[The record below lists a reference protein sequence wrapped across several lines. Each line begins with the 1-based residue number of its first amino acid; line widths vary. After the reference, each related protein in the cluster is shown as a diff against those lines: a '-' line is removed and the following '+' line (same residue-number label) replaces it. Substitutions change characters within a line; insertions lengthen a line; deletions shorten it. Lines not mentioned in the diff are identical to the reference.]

1 MTNEAN
7 MGSGPAVLLVDDDN
21 ELCTMLV
28 EYLSREGYRVHAVN
42 DGASGV
48 NAVAQGGFDIVVMDI
63 TMPRMDG
70 FDALRRMRVN
80 SSIPVLMLTARGDD
94 VDRIV
99 GLELGADDYLGKP
112 FNPREL
118 AARLKAI
125 LRRATNPEGG
135 PGAAKPHA
143 IVVGDLVL
151 DAGKRTMLRSGQP
164 LSLTGTEF
172 AVAEILMRSSGEV
185 VSKDTLSEEVLGRR
199 LLPFDRSIDTHVSN
213 LRRKLGP
220 GVGGESRIRTVRG
233 RGYVLVMQ

>member
-1 MTNEAN
+1 MMNEAN
-7 MGSGPAVLLVDDDN
+7 MESGPAVLLVDDDH
-21 ELCTMLV
+21 ELCAMLV

-48 NAVAQGGFDIVVMDI
+48 TAVAQGGFDIVVMDI
-63 TMPRMDG
+63 SMPRMDG

-118 AARLKAI
+118 SARLKAI
-125 LRRATNPEGG
+125 LRRATGPETG

-143 IVVGDLVL
+143 VVVGDLML
-151 DAGKRTMLRSGQP
+151 DAGRRVVLRSGEP
-164 LSLTGTEF
+164 LALTGTEY
-172 AVAEILMRSSGEV
+172 AVAEILMRSSGQV
-185 VSKDTLSEEVLGRR
+185 ISKDTLSQQVLGRR

-220 GVGGESRIRTVRG
+220 TANDEPRIRTVRG
-233 RGYVLVMQ
+233 RGYVLVTP